1 MEIIIRDLPTMGTP
15 CKDTEIERTNGER
28 EGENDNMHSTVS
40 CERRKKRRISEI
52 TRRDIVSMTYSGQ
65 LTIITIR

>member
-28 EGENDNMHSTVS
+28 ERE
-40 CERRKKRRISEI
+40 K
-52 TRRDIVSMTYSGQ
+52 MTICIQ
-65 LTIITIR
+65 P